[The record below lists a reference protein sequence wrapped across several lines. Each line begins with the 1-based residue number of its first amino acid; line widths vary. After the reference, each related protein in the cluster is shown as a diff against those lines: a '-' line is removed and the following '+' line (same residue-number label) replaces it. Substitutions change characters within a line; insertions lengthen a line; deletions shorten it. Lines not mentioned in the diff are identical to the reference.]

1 MNCLELTVSQ
11 VSDKEQMLCF
21 KWFTSRV
28 VWYSPYLTL
37 FCENLW
43 IGSIKQKYLCIRNAS
58 CEKLWI
64 IPISLDWSIS
74 PQSPL
79 PHGVAWD
86 EGKGKRRTGRKTGQ
100 LPERSYMEPVVLIE
114 KKTVTSAHIFWE
126 LIHVQR
132 ILSMK
137 CRLKEL
143 DYGGVGG
150 GEGIFMGKCD
160 LMTQGKIFVL
170 LIQYMIFVNEIYTD
184 RDTRRKY

>member
-1 MNCLELTVSQ
+1 MLTRDQDDGLPRTYSITTQWQRTDVMFQ
-11 VSDKEQMLCF
+11 VVYQPRRLIFSIF
-21 KWFTSRV
+21 N
-28 VWYSPYLTL
+28 L

-150 GEGIFMGKCD
+150 VRGFLWASVTLWLRVKSLCYLYSIWY
-160 LMTQGKIFVL
+160 L
-170 LIQYMIFVNEIYTD
+170 
-184 RDTRRKY
+184 